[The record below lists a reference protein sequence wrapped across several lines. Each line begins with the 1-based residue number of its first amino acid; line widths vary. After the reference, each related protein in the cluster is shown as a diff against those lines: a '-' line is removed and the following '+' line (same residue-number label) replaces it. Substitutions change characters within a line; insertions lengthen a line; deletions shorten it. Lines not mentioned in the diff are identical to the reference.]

1 MTIKI
6 IVHFE
11 GREDGGLKAYSDDL
25 AGFVLSHSDPN
36 AVLKHVKPTL
46 EGILS
51 CLFKEPIVLEELSI
65 QDHQLIPSKLVYL
78 TRAAAA
84 VH

>member
-6 IVHFE
+6 IVSFE

-25 AGFVLSHSDPN
+25 PGFVLSHSDPN
-36 AVLKHVKPTL
+36 AVLKDVKPAL

-51 CLFKEPIVLEELSI
+51 CLFKESIVLEELSI
-65 QDHQLIPSKLVYL
+65 QDHQLIPSKRVYL

>member
-6 IVHFE
+6 IVSFE

-25 AGFVLSHSDPN
+25 PDFVLSHSDPK
-36 AVLKHVKPTL
+36 AVLKDVKSAL

-51 CLFKEPIVLEELSI
+51 CLFKEPVVLEELSVP
-65 QDHQLIPSKLVYL
+65 DHQLITEKRVYL
-78 TRAAAA
+78 THAA
-84 VH
+84 

>member
-36 AVLKHVKPTL
+36 AVLKDVKPAL
-46 EGILS
+46 ERILS
-51 CLFKEPIVLEELSI
+51 CLFKEPVVLEVLSL
-65 QDHQLIPSKLVYL
+65 QDHQLIPRERVFL
-78 TRAAAA
+78 THAA
-84 VH
+84 

>member
-6 IVHFE
+6 IVSFE

-25 AGFVLSHSDPN
+25 PDFVLSHSDPK
-36 AVLKHVKPTL
+36 AVLKDVKSAL

-65 QDHQLIPSKLVYL
+65 QDHQLIPSKRVYL